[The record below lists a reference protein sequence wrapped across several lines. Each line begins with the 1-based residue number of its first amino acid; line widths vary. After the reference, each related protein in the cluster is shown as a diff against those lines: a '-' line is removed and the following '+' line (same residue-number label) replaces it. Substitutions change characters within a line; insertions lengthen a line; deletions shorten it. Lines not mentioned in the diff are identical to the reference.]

1 MMSTLELFVVTR
13 FCAGAILC
21 LVCHVCL
28 FTPVLS
34 VCVISQGKMERIL
47 CYFVLIFYF
56 VTSDA
61 FSYDAFSSSS
71 TGDFRQFAAGNFES
85 ILTDSCSIS
94 RTSHHQIGKGPE
106 RSEKKTKQHFEIVSR
121 TTSKTEEMNSIPEHN
136 FVTNV
141 TNSTI
146 SSEAPYDDKATEEDY
161 ELHLLPNSSESGAVC
176 LDGTPPGYYFHNGS
190 GIGKFKWIIF
200 FQGGAWCHDPDT
212 CYQRSSTALGSSACL
227 RRHLRLEGLLSN
239 KVKYNPE
246 FYNWTKVFVPYCDG
260 ASFTGN
266 REKPLKVKN
275 KLLYFRGRRI
285 LEALSDDLLRRGID
299 KASEIILSGR
309 SAGALTAIIH
319 TDYIRTRFRRAENAS
334 FRILADAGFFVDAP
348 SLNGTEIIRSA
359 FQKLYTLHNS
369 ALNQACLGAQK
380 RKQEWRCL
388 FPQYSVPFVNTPIFL
403 VNSLYDLW
411 QIAYLSNI
419 PCVLNIKTCNSTEM
433 SQIMK
438 FRKKT
443 LRALRSV
450 FDSRKTAVFADACL
464 VHTQCVMNALW
475 TRIQVQNVTI
485 SQAFTDWYRGDQQ
498 ERFRIDGLYPCN
510 LTCPKHYGI

>member
-1 MMSTLELFVVTR
+1 
-13 FCAGAILC
+13 
-21 LVCHVCL
+21 
-28 FTPVLS
+28 
-34 VCVISQGKMERIL
+34 MECIL
-47 CYFVLIFYF
+47 CYFGLIFCF

-61 FSYDAFSSSS
+61 FYDSSSFS
-71 TGDFRQFAAGNFES
+71 LTGDFRQFAAGKFKS
-85 ILTDSCSIS
+85 ILTDSCSSGRI
-94 RTSHHQIGKGPE
+94 RHQQIEKGPG
-106 RSEKKTKQHFEIVSR
+106 RSEKIMKQLVEVVSR
-121 TTSKTEEMNSIPEHN
+121 KTNKTEEMNSIPQHN
-136 FVTNV
+136 FVTKL

-146 SSEAPYDDKATEEDY
+146 SSEAPDDDKATEEDY
-161 ELHLLPNSSESGAVC
+161 ELNLLPNTSESGAVC

-190 GIGKFKWIIF
+190 GKGKSNWIIF

-212 CYQRSSTALGSSACL
+212 CYQRRSTALGSSACF

-239 KVKYNPE
+239 QVKYNPD

-285 LEALSDDLLRRGID
+285 LDALLDELLRRSID

-309 SAGALTAIIH
+309 SAGALSAIIH
-319 TDYIRTRFRRAENAS
+319 ADYIRTRFSRAANAS
-334 FRILADAGFFVDAP
+334 FRVLADAGFFVDAP

-359 FQKLYTLHNS
+359 FQQLYTLHNS
-369 ALNQACLGAQK
+369 SLNQACLGAQE

-388 FPQYSVPFVNTPIFL
+388 FPQYSVPFVNLPIFL

-419 PCVLNIKTCNSTEM
+419 PCVLNVKTCNSTEL

-438 FRKKT
+438 FREKT

-450 FDSRKTAVFADACL
+450 FDSKKTAVFADACL

-485 SQAFTDWYRGDQQ
+485 SQAFTHWYRGDEQ
-498 ERFRIDGLYPCN
+498 ERFRIDGHYPCN
-510 LTCPKHYGI
+510 LTCPKHYRI